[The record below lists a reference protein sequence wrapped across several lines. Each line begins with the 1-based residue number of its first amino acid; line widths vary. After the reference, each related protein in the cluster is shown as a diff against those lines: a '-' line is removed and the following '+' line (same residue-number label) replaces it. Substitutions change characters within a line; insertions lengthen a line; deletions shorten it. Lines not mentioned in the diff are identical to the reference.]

1 LTVKISRGRCK
12 TVESLNA
19 IDGVVAIALPPEFE
33 CEVHD
38 LPDQTKVFYID
49 VGNMPPA
56 RAKEYL
62 KELSESDTLK
72 VGQNYYVA
80 RSSSGKFTEIRYL
93 DDVK

>member
-1 LTVKISRGRCK
+1 MYSNIMHRRIRRRALRELKQN
-12 TVESLNA
+12 LN
-19 IDGVVAIALPPEFE
+19 
-33 CEVHD
+33 
-38 LPDQTKVFYID
+38 